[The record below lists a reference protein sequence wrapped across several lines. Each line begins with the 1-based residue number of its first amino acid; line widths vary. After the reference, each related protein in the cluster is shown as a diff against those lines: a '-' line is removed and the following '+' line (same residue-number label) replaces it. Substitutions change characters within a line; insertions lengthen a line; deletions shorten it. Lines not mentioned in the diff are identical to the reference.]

1 MSGGRTGTGTP
12 VGPHLVAQPG
22 WMQGRL
28 ERRDARGAGPAA
40 VRAEPTR
47 VRDWRW
53 ADGLSDSTPPP
64 RPPRARGPCRSRCL
78 TQRSAGRGG
87 APPHC
92 STETRVPSP
101 TWDPGA
107 GARGPFLVSGWTRSH
122 SAPRRPPKPPV
133 PSTPVPSLVPPSLVW
148 REGLLLSPLC
158 VLVFP
163 AHCRLSFR
171 TCLPFF
177 CPMVVSSS
185 DRR

>member
-1 MSGGRTGTGTP
+1 MREGRGQPQSGP
-12 VGPHLVAQPG
+12 SPLESVVGGGPPASPTLLLHPAPRALADLAG
-22 WMQGRL
+22 AGAL
-28 ERRDARGAGPAA
+28 HSEARGGAGPPHTAA
-40 VRAEPTR
+40 LRHE
-47 VRDWRW
+47 
-53 ADGLSDSTPPP
+53 S
-64 RPPRARGPCRSRCL
+64 
-78 TQRSAGRGG
+78 
-87 APPHC
+87 
-92 STETRVPSP
+92 PSP

-163 AHCRLSFR
+163 AHCRLSV
-171 TCLPFF
+171 CLYLSSFF